1 MSYDPDTPAWQ
12 RQTAGN
18 GPKPEYESFDEMW
31 EGIQSGGMWY
41 RPVSSPRSW
50 KGLFNTPS
58 GKFEF
63 SSKLIAQAIE
73 NYSNKISK
81 KAALKNMGI
90 AVTDDEACMAHY
102 EAPKTG
108 SDSSVY
114 PLRMLPYEMINLAS
128 GWIPSP
134 PFLYKTI
141 FENQLLKDKSFAA
154 INPKTAARYNLKEGA
169 LVAVKSPAGEVQVR
183 INLSEGAMPGIV
195 YLPLG
200 FGHTAYDEF
209 LKDKGVNPNNIVQ
222 AGQDPISGYPVW
234 WDTPV
239 KIVRV

>member
-1 MSYDPDTPAWQ
+1 
-12 RQTAGN
+12 
-18 GPKPEYESFDEMW
+18 
-31 EGIQSGGMWY
+31 
-41 RPVSSPRSW
+41 
-50 KGLFNTPS
+50 
-58 GKFEF
+58 
-63 SSKLIAQAIE
+63 
-73 NYSNKISK
+73 
-81 KAALKNMGI
+81 
-90 AVTDDEACMAHY
+90 MAHY

-154 INPKTAARYNLKEGA
+154 INPKTAARYNLEEGA
-169 LVAVKSPAGEVQVR
+169 LVAVRSPAGEVQVR

-209 LKDKGVNPNNIVQ
+209 MKGKGVNPNNIVQ
-222 AGQDPISGYPVW
+222 AGHDPISG
-234 WDTPV
+234 
-239 KIVRV
+239 